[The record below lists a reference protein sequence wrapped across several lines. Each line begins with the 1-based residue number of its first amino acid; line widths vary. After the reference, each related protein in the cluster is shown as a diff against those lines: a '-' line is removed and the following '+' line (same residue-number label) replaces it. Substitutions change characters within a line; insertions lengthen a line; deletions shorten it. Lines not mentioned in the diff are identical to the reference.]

1 MIESLKGKRVLITA
15 GAGGI
20 GLAIARRFLASGAQ
34 VHICDVAAEAVQA
47 AVRAHSGLSGSVT
60 DVADEA
66 QVLAMFGDLAGRWG
80 KLDALVNNAGVSG
93 PTSRLE
99 DTDLAAW
106 QATLDVNL
114 TGTFLCARS
123 AVPLLR
129 EAGGGAIINISSVA
143 GRLGFSLRS
152 PYSASKFGLAGLTQT
167 WAMELGPSNIRV
179 NSVLPGVVAGERV
192 ERIIAARAAAAGVS
206 NDAMRAQLVEKVSLR
221 KMTQPEDIANQVAFL
236 CSDEGAMISGQSI
249 SVCGNVEYLGD
260 AAAPWRARARRAQ
273 GGGISGSSL
282 SRRLA
287 FRDAKRAKMVSDTGG
302 CLSDFPLITRTP

>member
-20 GLAIARRFLASGAQ
+20 GLAIARKFLASGAQ

-47 AVRAHSGLSGSVT
+47 AVQAHPGLSGSVT
-60 DVADEA
+60 DVSDEA
-66 QVLAMFGDLAGRWG
+66 QVLAMFADLATRWG
-80 KLDALVNNAGVSG
+80 RLDALVNNAGVSG

-106 QATLDVNL
+106 RAALDVNL

-129 EAGGGAIINISSVA
+129 EAGGGAIVNISSVA

-167 WAMELGPSNIRV
+167 WAMELGPSGIRV
-179 NSVLPGVVAGERV
+179 NSVLPGVVAGDRV
-192 ERIIAARAAAAGVS
+192 ERIIAARAAAGGVS

-236 CSDEGAMISGQSI
+236 CSDEGAMVSGQSI
-249 SVCGNVEYLGD
+249 SVCGNVEYLG
-260 AAAPWRARARRAQ
+260 
-273 GGGISGSSL
+273 
-282 SRRLA
+282 
-287 FRDAKRAKMVSDTGG
+287 
-302 CLSDFPLITRTP
+302 

>member
-20 GLAIARRFLASGAQ
+20 GLAIARKFLASGAQ

-47 AVRAHSGLSGSVT
+47 AVQAYPGLSGSVT
-60 DVADEA
+60 DVSDEA
-66 QVLAMFGDLAGRWG
+66 QVLAMFADLATRWG
-80 KLDALVNNAGVSG
+80 RLDALVNNAGVSG
-93 PTSRLE
+93 PTSRLK

-106 QATLDVNL
+106 RATLDVNL

-129 EAGGGAIINISSVA
+129 EAGGGAIVNISSVA

-167 WAMELGPSNIRV
+167 WAMELGPSGIRV
-179 NSVLPGVVAGERV
+179 NSVLPGVVAGDRV
-192 ERIIAARAAAAGVS
+192 ERIIAARAAAGGVS

-236 CSDEGAMISGQSI
+236 CSDEGAMVSGQSI
-249 SVCGNVEYLGD
+249 SVCGNVEYLG
-260 AAAPWRARARRAQ
+260 
-273 GGGISGSSL
+273 
-282 SRRLA
+282 
-287 FRDAKRAKMVSDTGG
+287 
-302 CLSDFPLITRTP
+302 